1 MQTRFELSNKH
12 VDIKADDD
20 FLYVDLGP
28 GKNKL
33 KIAFKDLQAV
43 VRFIIQKI
51 KDMKSAD

>member
-12 VDIKADDD
+12 VDIKADDE
-20 FLYVDLGP
+20 FLYVNLGS

-33 KIAFKDLQAV
+33 KIAFKDLQVV

>member
-1 MQTRFELSNKH
+1 MQTRFELSNKY